1 MVVLDIFSSGG
12 VELLI
17 YISRV
22 IEEKKWIL
30 TTFRMLSEHSNVRMV
45 RANGSS

>member
-1 MVVLDIFSSGG
+1 MVVLDIFSFAG

-22 IEEKKWIL
+22 IEEKNG
-30 TTFRMLSEHSNVRMV
+30 FSRPSACDLSIAR
-45 RANGSS
+45 